1 MKSKIHDTSAN
12 ELAKQYQKRNIRNM
26 SKKLV
31 IIAFVFLSQITNAQ
45 VTRNLGDFDEVKVFD
60 KINVKLIPASE
71 NKIVVTG
78 ARADEVETVNRN
90 GELKIRMPF
99 PKLLSGEDIMVKLY
113 FKNLESIAVSEGS
126 YVSSET
132 DFKQTSLDLNAK
144 SGGEINLDINVD
156 KVSVKANAGGI
167 VTLSGKAKNQDAL
180 ITSGGIL
187 NAKDLETSQTTISVA
202 AGGKSEIHASTLV
215 DAKVRA
221 GGSIFIYGKPKQIN
235 KEVFIGGTILEKN

>member
-1 MKSKIHDTSAN
+1 M
-12 ELAKQYQKRNIRNM
+12 
-26 SKKLV
+26 KKLV
-31 IIAFVFLSQITNAQ
+31 IIAFVFLCQLATAQ
-45 VTRNLGDFDEVKVFD
+45 VTRNLGDFDQVKVFD
-60 KINVKLIPASE
+60 KINVKLIAASE

-78 ARADEVETVNRN
+78 ARADELETVNKN

-99 PKLLSGEDIMVKLY
+99 PKLLSGEDITVKLY

-126 YVSSET
+126 YVSSEN

-144 SGGEINLDINVD
+144 SGGEIKLTIAVD
-156 KVSVKANAGGI
+156 KVSVKVNSGWI
-167 VTLSGKAKNQDAL
+167 VSLFGTAENQEVV

-187 NAKDLETSQTTISVA
+187 NAKELATSQTTISVA
-202 AGGKSEIHASTLV
+202 AGGKSEIHASILV

-235 KEVFIGGTILEKN
+235 QEVFIGGTILEKN

>member
-1 MKSKIHDTSAN
+1 M
-12 ELAKQYQKRNIRNM
+12 
-26 SKKLV
+26 
-31 IIAFVFLSQITNAQ
+31 IIAFVFLSQLTNGQ

-60 KINVKLIPASE
+60 KINVKLIESSE
-71 NKIVVTG
+71 NKIIITG
-78 ARADEVETVNRN
+78 ARADEVETLNKN

-99 PKLLSGEDIMVKLY
+99 PQLLSGEDIMVKLY

-126 YVSSET
+126 YVSSEK

-144 SGGEINLDINVD
+144 SGGEINLDIDAD
-156 KVSVKANAGGI
+156 KVIVKANAGGI
-167 VTLSGKAKNQDAL
+167 VTLSGKAKNQDVV

-221 GGSIFIYGKPKQIN
+221 GGSIFIYGKPKHIN
-235 KEVFIGGTILEKN
+235 TKVFIGGTIIEKN

>member
-1 MKSKIHDTSAN
+1 MKSKIH
-12 ELAKQYQKRNIRNM
+12 EYQKINIRNM
-26 SKKLV
+26 SKRLV
-31 IIAFVFLSQITNAQ
+31 IIAFVFLSQFTNAQ

-60 KINVKLIPASE
+60 KINVKLIEASE

-78 ARADEVETVNRN
+78 ARADEVETVNKN

-99 PKLLSGEDIMVKLY
+99 PQLLSGDDITVKLY

-126 YVSSET
+126 YVSSEE
-132 DFKQTSLDLNAK
+132 DFKQTSLDLNSK
-144 SGGEINLDINVD
+144 SGGEIKLEIDVD
-156 KVSVKANAGGI
+156 KVNIKANAGGI
-167 VTLSGKAKNQDAL
+167 VTLSGKAKNQDVV

-235 KEVFIGGTILEKN
+235 KEVFIGGTILEK

>member
-1 MKSKIHDTSAN
+1 MI
-12 ELAKQYQKRNIRNM
+12 LA
-26 SKKLV
+26 V
-31 IIAFVFLSQITNAQ
+31 VFLSQLTNAQ
-45 VTRNLGDFDEVKVFD
+45 ATRNLGDFDEVKVFD
-60 KINVKLIPASE
+60 KINVKLIESSE

-78 ARADEVETVNRN
+78 ARADELETVNKN

-99 PKLLSGEDIMVKLY
+99 PQLLSGEDIMVKLY

-126 YVSSET
+126 YVSSEK
-132 DFKQTSLDLNAK
+132 DFEQTSLDLNAK
-144 SGGEINLDINVD
+144 SGGEINLDIDVD
-156 KVSVKANAGGI
+156 KVIVKANAGGI
-167 VTLSGKAKNQDAL
+167 VSLSGKAKNQDVL

-202 AGGKSEIHASTLV
+202 AGGKSEINAHILV

>member
-1 MKSKIHDTSAN
+1 MI
-12 ELAKQYQKRNIRNM
+12 LA
-26 SKKLV
+26 V
-31 IIAFVFLSQITNAQ
+31 VFLSQLTNAQ
-45 VTRNLGDFDEVKVFD
+45 ATRNLGDFDEVKVFD
-60 KINVKLIPASE
+60 KINVKLIESSE

-78 ARADEVETVNRN
+78 ARADEVETVNKN

-99 PKLLSGEDIMVKLY
+99 PQLLSGEDIMVKLY

-126 YVSSET
+126 YVSSEK

-144 SGGEINLDINVD
+144 SGGEINLDIDVD
-156 KVSVKANAGGI
+156 KVIVKANAGGI
-167 VTLSGKAKNQDAL
+167 VTLSGKAKNQDVV

>member
-1 MKSKIHDTSAN
+1 M
-12 ELAKQYQKRNIRNM
+12 
-26 SKKLV
+26 KKLM
-31 IIAFVFLSQITNAQ
+31 IIAVVFLSQLTNAQ
-45 VTRNLGDFDEVKVFD
+45 ATRNLGDFDEVKVFD
-60 KINVKLIPASE
+60 KINVKLIESSE
-71 NKIVVTG
+71 NKIVITG
-78 ARADEVETVNRN
+78 ARADEVETVNKN

-99 PKLLSGEDIMVKLY
+99 PQLLSGEDIMVKLY

-126 YVSSET
+126 YVSSEK

-144 SGGEINLDINVD
+144 SGGEINLDIDVD
-156 KVSVKANAGGI
+156 KVIVKANAGGI
-167 VTLSGKAKNQDAL
+167 VTLSGKAKNQDVV

>member
-1 MKSKIHDTSAN
+1 M
-12 ELAKQYQKRNIRNM
+12 
-26 SKKLV
+26 KKLV

-45 VTRNLGDFDEVKVFD
+45 VTRNLGDFDEIKVFD
-60 KINVKLIPASE
+60 KINVKLIEASE

-78 ARADEVETVNRN
+78 ARADEVETVNKN

-99 PKLLSGEDIMVKLY
+99 PKLLSGEDIKVELY

-126 YVSSET
+126 YVSSKT
-132 DFKQTSLDLNAK
+132 DFKQTSMELNAK
-144 SGGEINLDINVD
+144 SGGEIKLIIDVD
-156 KVSVKANAGGI
+156 KLVVKANAGGI
-167 VTLSGKAKNQDAL
+167 VSVSGKATNQDVA

-202 AGGKSEIHASTLV
+202 AGGKSEIHATTLV
-215 DAKVRA
+215 DAKVKA

-235 KEVFIGGTILEKN
+235 KNVFIGGTILEKN

>member
-1 MKSKIHDTSAN
+1 MKSKIHD
-12 ELAKQYQKRNIRNM
+12 YQKRNIRNM

-31 IIAFVFLSQITNAQ
+31 IIAFVFLSQFTNAQ

-60 KINVKLIPASE
+60 KINVKLIEASE

-78 ARADEVETVNRN
+78 ARAEEVETVNKN

-99 PKLLSGEDIMVKLY
+99 PQLLSGEDIMVKLY
-113 FKNLESIAVSEGS
+113 FKSLESIAVSEGS
-126 YVSSET
+126 YISSEKN
-132 DFKQTSLDLNAK
+132 FKQTILKLDAK

-156 KVSVKANAGGI
+156 KVNIKANAGGI
-167 VTLSGKAKNQDAL
+167 ITLSGKAKNQDVV